1 MPALEQLR
9 ARVPV
14 PEARVRVLEQPEE
27 VEEEG
32 LEWALE
38 QTLLLVTAY
47 SFKMTICIKW
57 RIFMNMNS
65 VQIALL
71 RPNSWTK
78 SRQKS

>member
-14 PEARVRVLEQPEE
+14 PEARVRVLELPKE

-38 QTLLLVTAY
+38 QTLLLVTPFN
-47 SFKMTICIKW
+47 FKMAPSI
-57 RIFMNMNS
+57 
-65 VQIALL
+65 
-71 RPNSWTK
+71 
-78 SRQKS
+78 QKPQV